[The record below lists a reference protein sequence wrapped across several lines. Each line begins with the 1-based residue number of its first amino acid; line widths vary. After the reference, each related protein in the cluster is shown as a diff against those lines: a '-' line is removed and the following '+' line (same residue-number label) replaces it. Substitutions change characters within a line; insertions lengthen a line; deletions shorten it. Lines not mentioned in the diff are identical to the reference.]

1 MQHTKKMKIT
11 CLSHLDGR
19 AGQKEIPIN
28 YIDYQKEQIL
38 DSGCSHHVTG
48 NSQGFSEM
56 RHYNGDKVIVT
67 ADNTTHPMVKEGTV
81 KIIVGNNE
89 VQLSDV
95 YHVPSLK
102 KNLISVYEEQI

>member
-1 MQHTKKMKIT
+1 
-11 CLSHLDGR
+11 
-19 AGQKEIPIN
+19 
-28 YIDYQKEQIL
+28 
-38 DSGCSHHVTG
+38 
-48 NSQGFSEM
+48 M
-56 RHYNGDKVIVT
+56 RHHNGDKVIVT

-102 KNLISVYEEQI
+102 KNLISVSQITSLGKYVLFGPNSIKILNDVRNIDADIILEGKRKDSLFVLSTGEAYVKRTTK